1 MEQRIG
7 GRRRLLCRR
16 GKRLPR
22 HRLALAFGI
31 GAPTPGRRSFLT
43 KRRSSGLTCG
53 GKEEKNVRWATA
65 ALAVIVAAGLLV
77 AAASARVSSPTKQ
90 AASIKACALLPDTT
104 SSTRY
109 TLFDAPYLKAAFKK
123 ANVAATVVN
132 AHNDPQ
138 KQKSQAQQCLA
149 QGAKVILLDQLD
161 PASGAS
167 ITNLAVAG
175 GAKVIDYDR
184 LVVKSKA
191 SYYVSFNNVTVGK
204 LQGKGLVAGLKAK
217 GTYSKHPVIAQL
229 NGDIKDNNAILFKQG
244 YDSILNPLFKSGTF
258 KKATA
263 GDQYTEWSATKARTI
278 FDQMLARNGNKING
292 VLAANDGLAGAVVA
306 SLKAHGLKPV
316 PLTGQD
322 ATPTGV
328 QFILAGWQTGT
339 VYKSVR
345 LEANAAAAAAIAII
359 NGKPVP
365 GVNGKV
371 SGTKSIL
378 LKPVWITKSNYTKL
392 FTDGF
397 LKKGQ
402 VCNGIYAKYCK

>member
-1 MEQRIG
+1 V
-7 GRRRLLCRR
+7 
-16 GKRLPR
+16 
-22 HRLALAFGI
+22 
-31 GAPTPGRRSFLT
+31 
-43 KRRSSGLTCG
+43 
-53 GKEEKNVRWATA
+53 KNVRWATA
-65 ALAVIVAAGLLV
+65 ALTAIVAAGLLV
-77 AAASARVSSPTKQ
+77 AAASARDSSSTKQ
-90 AASIKACALLPDTT
+90 AASIKACALLPDTV

-123 ANVAATVVN
+123 AGVAATVVN

-138 KQKSQAQQCLA
+138 KQKNQAQQCLA

-161 PASGAS
+161 AVSGNS
-167 ITNLAVAG
+167 ITNLAVSR

-184 LVVKSKA
+184 LVVHSKA

-204 LQGKGLVAGLKAK
+204 LQGTGLVAGLKAK
-217 GTYSKHPVIAQL
+217 GTYSKHPVIAEL
-229 NGDIKDNNAILFKQG
+229 NGDIKDNNAILFKKG
-244 YDSILNPLFKSGTF
+244 YDSVLNPLYKSSVFT
-258 KKATA
+258 KAKS
-263 GDQYTEWSATKARTI
+263 GDQYTEWSPTKARTI
-278 FDQMLARNGNKING
+278 FDQMLAQNGNKING

-345 LEANAAAAAAIAII
+345 LEANAAAAAAIAILK
-359 NGKPVP
+359 GTKVP

-371 SGTKSIL
+371 SGTKSVL
-378 LKPVWITKSNYTKL
+378 LKPVWITKANYKKL
-392 FTDGF
+392 FADGF
-397 LKKGQ
+397 LKRSQ

>member
-1 MEQRIG
+1 V
-7 GRRRLLCRR
+7 
-16 GKRLPR
+16 
-22 HRLALAFGI
+22 
-31 GAPTPGRRSFLT
+31 
-43 KRRSSGLTCG
+43 
-53 GKEEKNVRWATA
+53 KNVRWATA
-65 ALAVIVAAGLLV
+65 ALTAIVAAGLLV
-77 AAASARVSSPTKQ
+77 AAASARDSSSTKQ
-90 AASIKACALLPDTT
+90 SASIKACALLPDTV

-123 ANVAATVVN
+123 AGVAATVVN

-138 KQKSQAQQCLA
+138 KQKNQAQQCLA

-161 PASGAS
+161 AVSGNA
-167 ITNLAVAG
+167 ITNLAVSR

-184 LVVKSKA
+184 LVVHSKA

-204 LQGKGLVAGLKAK
+204 LQGAGLVAGLKAK
-217 GTYSKHPVIAQL
+217 GTYSKHPVIAEL
-229 NGDIKDNNAILFKQG
+229 NGDIKDNNAILFKKG
-244 YDSILNPLFKSGTF
+244 YDSVLNPLYKSGTF
-258 KKATA
+258 SKAKS
-263 GDQYTEWSATKARTI
+263 GDQYTEWSPTKARTI
-278 FDQMLARNGNKING
+278 FDQMLAQNGNKING

-345 LEANAAAAAAIAII
+345 LEANAAAAAAIAILK
-359 NGKPVP
+359 GTKVP

-371 SGTKSIL
+371 SGTKSVL
-378 LKPVWITKSNYTKL
+378 LKPVWITKANYKKL
-392 FTDGF
+392 FADGF
-397 LKKGQ
+397 LKRSQ